1 MLLLNALGGLAL
13 FLFGMKLMS
22 SGLQKAAGKKMRSVL
37 RFFSSNQF
45 AGILSGSVVT
55 AVTQSS
61 SVTTVMLIGFINAG
75 LLTLQQSI
83 GIIFGANIGSTITV
97 QLIAFKIAVIIM
109 PSIILGLALS
119 YFRNEKIM
127 QLGETILGLGLLFLG
142 MEIMSSELKQLAE
155 SPEFVSSFQM
165 FECAPGTNGIIPLG
179 SLFGAIGIGL
189 VATMIVQSSSACIGI
204 VFALSASGIMDLY
217 TAVGILLGTNIG
229 TTITGQLA
237 AMTANRVARQ
247 AALAHTLFNVIGVL
261 IAVVS
266 FLIPWGN
273 EPAFFHFVRTIS
285 GSGSLQRQVANAH
298 TLFNVATTLLLIPF
312 SSLLV
317 KLCEL
322 IIPLKQDTVKYVRL
336 EPHLLN
342 TPAIALSQTA
352 AELRKMLKR
361 AWKMTD
367 IALNI
372 YGHND
377 EHNQERVRTLP
388 QREDEIDSRQKA
400 IANYLTALMLK
411 PLVPRESRQIP
422 VLIHCSNDAEK
433 IGDYAMELRDLM
445 ERITSDGIQF
455 SEQAESE
462 LEQLHRTLEDLV
474 KCAVDLIKEN
484 HTQNPETAHAMHAEL
499 QKMLDE
505 TELTHMNRL
514 YEGKCVIRN
523 GVLFMEV
530 LEIIRKI
537 ERHVFNIAERAG
549 DFYGKLPRY
558 RLK

>member
-22 SGLQKAAGKKMRSVL
+22 GGLQKAAGKRMRGVL
-37 RFFSSNQF
+37 RFFSSNRL
-45 AGILSGSVVT
+45 AGILSGTVVTSVV
-55 AVTQSS
+55 QSS
-61 SVTTVMLIGFINAG
+61 SVTTVMVIGFINAG
-75 LLTLQQSI
+75 LLSLQQSI
-83 GIIFGANIGSTITV
+83 GIIFGANIGTTITG
-97 QLIAFKIAVIIM
+97 QLIAFKIGVIIM

-119 YFRNEKIM
+119 YFKNEKIM
-127 QLGETILGLGLLFLG
+127 QLGETILGLGLLFFG
-142 MEIMSSELKQLAE
+142 MEIMGGELKKLTEYPA
-155 SPEFVSSFQM
+155 FVSLFQM
-165 FECAPGTNGIIPLG
+165 FECAPGANGLIPFG

-189 VATMIVQSSSACIGI
+189 VATMIIQSSSACTGI
-204 VFALSASGIMDLY
+204 VIALSVSGIMDLY
-217 TAVGILLGTNIG
+217 TAVGILLGSNIG

-261 IAVVS
+261 IAVAS

-273 EPAFFHFVRTIS
+273 EPAFFHFVRTVS
-285 GSGSLQRQVANAH
+285 GNGSLQRQIANAH
-298 TLFNVATTLLLIPF
+298 TVFNVATTLLLIPF

-317 KLCEL
+317 KLCES

-372 YGHND
+372 YAHND
-377 EHNQERVRTLP
+377 EHNQERVKTLP
-388 QREDEIDSRQKA
+388 QREAEIDARQHD
-400 IANYLTALMLK
+400 IANYLTELMLK

-422 VLIHCSNDAEK
+422 VLLHCANDAEK
-433 IGDYAMELRDLM
+433 IGDYAMELSELM
-445 ERITSDGIQF
+445 KRIKSDEIQF
-455 SEQAESE
+455 SEQAEME
-462 LEQLHRTLEDLV
+462 LDHLHGKLKTLT
-474 KCAVDLIKEN
+474 KNAVELLKDN
-484 HTQNPETAHAMHAEL
+484 HSLNPETALAAHADM
-499 QKMLDE
+499 QKTLDNA
-505 TELTHMNRL
+505 ELTHMNRL

>member
-22 SGLQKAAGKKMRSVL
+22 GGLQKAAGKRMRGVL
-37 RFFSSNQF
+37 RFFSSNRL
-45 AGILSGSVVT
+45 AGILSGTVVTSVV
-55 AVTQSS
+55 QSS
-61 SVTTVMLIGFINAG
+61 SVTTVMVIGFINAG
-75 LLTLQQSI
+75 LLSLQQSI
-83 GIIFGANIGSTITV
+83 GIIFGANIGTTITG
-97 QLIAFKIAVIIM
+97 QLIAFKIGVIIM

-119 YFRNEKIM
+119 YFKNEKIM
-127 QLGETILGLGLLFLG
+127 QLGETILGLGLLFFG
-142 MEIMSSELKQLAE
+142 MEIMGGELKKLTEYPA
-155 SPEFVSSFQM
+155 FVSLFQM
-165 FECAPGTNGIIPLG
+165 FECAPGANGLISFG

-189 VATMIVQSSSACIGI
+189 VATMIIQSSSACTGI
-204 VFALSASGIMDLY
+204 VLALSVSGIMDLY
-217 TAVGILLGTNIG
+217 TAVGILLGSNIG

-261 IAVVS
+261 IAVAS

-273 EPAFFHFVRTIS
+273 EPAFFHFVRTVS
-285 GSGSLQRQVANAH
+285 GNGSLQRQIANAH
-298 TLFNVATTLLLIPF
+298 TVFNVATTLLLIPF

-317 KLCEL
+317 KLCES

-372 YGHND
+372 YAHND
-377 EHNQERVRTLP
+377 EHNQERVKTLP
-388 QREDEIDSRQKA
+388 QREAEIDARQHD
-400 IANYLTALMLK
+400 IANYLTELMLK

-422 VLIHCSNDAEK
+422 VLLHCANDAEK
-433 IGDYAMELRDLM
+433 IGDYAMELSELM
-445 ERITSDGIQF
+445 KRIKSDEIQF
-455 SEQAESE
+455 SEQAEME
-462 LEQLHRTLEDLV
+462 LDHLHGKLKTLT
-474 KCAVDLIKEN
+474 KNAVELLKDN
-484 HTQNPETAHAMHAEL
+484 HSLNPETALAAHADM
-499 QKMLDE
+499 QKTLDNA
-505 TELTHMNRL
+505 ELTHMNRL

-549 DFYGKLPRY
+549 DFYGKLPRF

>member
-22 SGLQKAAGKKMRSVL
+22 GGLQKAAGKRMRGVL
-37 RFFSSNQF
+37 RFFSSNRL
-45 AGILSGSVVT
+45 AGILSGTVVTSVV
-55 AVTQSS
+55 QSS
-61 SVTTVMLIGFINAG
+61 SVTTVMVIGFINAG
-75 LLTLQQSI
+75 LLSLQQSI
-83 GIIFGANIGSTITV
+83 GIIFGANIGTTITG
-97 QLIAFKIAVIIM
+97 QLIAFKIGVIIM

-119 YFRNEKIM
+119 YFKNEKIM
-127 QLGETILGLGLLFLG
+127 QLGETILGLGLLFFG
-142 MEIMSSELKQLAE
+142 MEIMGGELKKLTEYPA
-155 SPEFVSSFQM
+155 FVSLFQM
-165 FECAPGTNGIIPLG
+165 FECAPGANGLISFG

-189 VATMIVQSSSACIGI
+189 VATMIIQSSSACTGI
-204 VFALSASGIMDLY
+204 VLALSVSGIMDLY
-217 TAVGILLGTNIG
+217 TAVGILLGSNIG

-261 IAVVS
+261 IAVAS

-273 EPAFFHFVRTIS
+273 EPAFFHFVRTVS
-285 GSGSLQRQVANAH
+285 GNGSLQRQIANAH
-298 TLFNVATTLLLIPF
+298 TVFNVATTLLLIPF

-317 KLCEL
+317 KLCES

-372 YGHND
+372 YAHND
-377 EHNQERVRTLP
+377 EHNQERVKTLP
-388 QREDEIDSRQKA
+388 QREAEIDARQHD
-400 IANYLTALMLK
+400 IANYLTELMLK

-422 VLIHCSNDAEK
+422 VLLHCANDAEK
-433 IGDYAMELRDLM
+433 IGDYAMELSELM
-445 ERITSDGIQF
+445 KRIKSDEIQF
-455 SEQAESE
+455 SEQAEME
-462 LEQLHRTLEDLV
+462 LDHLHGKLKPLT
-474 KCAVDLIKEN
+474 KNAVELLKDN
-484 HTQNPETAHAMHAEL
+484 HSLNPETALAAHADM
-499 QKMLDE
+499 QRTLDNA
-505 TELTHMNRL
+505 ELTHMNRL

>member
-22 SGLQKAAGKKMRSVL
+22 GGLQKAAGKRMRGVL
-37 RFFSSNQF
+37 RFFSSNRL
-45 AGILSGSVVT
+45 AGILSGTVVTSVV
-55 AVTQSS
+55 QSS
-61 SVTTVMLIGFINAG
+61 SVTTVMVIGFINAG
-75 LLTLQQSI
+75 LLSLQQSI
-83 GIIFGANIGSTITV
+83 GIIFGANIGTTITG
-97 QLIAFKIAVIIM
+97 QLIAFKIGVIIM

-119 YFRNEKIM
+119 YFKNEKIM
-127 QLGETILGLGLLFLG
+127 QLGETILGLGLLFFG
-142 MEIMSSELKQLAE
+142 MEIMGGELKKLTEYPA
-155 SPEFVSSFQM
+155 FVSLFQM
-165 FECAPGTNGIIPLG
+165 FECAPGANGLIPFG

-189 VATMIVQSSSACIGI
+189 VATMIIQSSSACTGI
-204 VFALSASGIMDLY
+204 VLALSVSGIMDLY
-217 TAVGILLGTNIG
+217 TAVGILLGSNIG

-261 IAVVS
+261 IAVAS

-273 EPAFFHFVRTIS
+273 EPAFFHFVRTVS
-285 GSGSLQRQVANAH
+285 GNGSLQRQIANAH
-298 TLFNVATTLLLIPF
+298 TVFNVATTLLLIPF

-317 KLCEL
+317 KLCES

-372 YGHND
+372 YAHND
-377 EHNQERVRTLP
+377 EHNQERVKTLP
-388 QREDEIDSRQKA
+388 QREAEIDARQHD
-400 IANYLTALMLK
+400 IANYLTELMLK

-422 VLIHCSNDAEK
+422 VLLHCANDAEK
-433 IGDYAMELRDLM
+433 IGDYAMELSELM
-445 ERITSDGIQF
+445 KMIKSDEIQF
-455 SEQAESE
+455 SEQAEME
-462 LEQLHRTLEDLV
+462 LDHLHGKLKTLT
-474 KCAVDLIKEN
+474 KNAVELLKDN
-484 HTQNPETAHAMHAEL
+484 HSLNPETALAAHADM
-499 QKMLDE
+499 QKTLDNA
-505 TELTHMNRL
+505 ELTHMNRL

>member
-22 SGLQKAAGKKMRSVL
+22 GGLQKAAGKRMRGVL
-37 RFFSSNQF
+37 RFFSSNRL
-45 AGILSGSVVT
+45 AGILSGTVVTSVV
-55 AVTQSS
+55 QSS
-61 SVTTVMLIGFINAG
+61 SVTTVMVIGFINAG
-75 LLTLQQSI
+75 LLSLQQSI
-83 GIIFGANIGSTITV
+83 GIIFGANIGTTITG
-97 QLIAFKIAVIIM
+97 QLIAFKIGVIIM

-119 YFRNEKIM
+119 YFKNEKIM
-127 QLGETILGLGLLFLG
+127 QLGETILGLGLLFFG
-142 MEIMSSELKQLAE
+142 MEIMGGELKKLTEYPA
-155 SPEFVSSFQM
+155 FVSLFQM
-165 FECAPGTNGIIPLG
+165 FECAPGANGLIPFG

-189 VATMIVQSSSACIGI
+189 VATMIIQSSSACTGI
-204 VFALSASGIMDLY
+204 VLALSVSGIMDLY

-261 IAVVS
+261 IAVAS

-273 EPAFFHFVRTIS
+273 EPAFFHFVRTVS
-285 GSGSLQRQVANAH
+285 GNGSLQRQIANAH
-298 TLFNVATTLLLIPF
+298 TVFNVATTLLLIPF

-317 KLCEL
+317 KLCES

-372 YGHND
+372 YAHND
-377 EHNQERVRTLP
+377 EHNQERVKTLP
-388 QREDEIDSRQKA
+388 QREAEIDARQHD
-400 IANYLTALMLK
+400 IANYLTELMLK

-422 VLIHCSNDAEK
+422 VLLHCANDAEK
-433 IGDYAMELRDLM
+433 IGDYAMELSELM
-445 ERITSDGIQF
+445 KRIKSDEIQF
-455 SEQAESE
+455 SEQAEME
-462 LEQLHRTLEDLV
+462 LDHLHGKLKILT
-474 KCAVDLIKEN
+474 KNAVELLKDN
-484 HTQNPETAHAMHAEL
+484 HSLNPETALAAHADM
-499 QKMLDE
+499 QKTLDNA
-505 TELTHMNRL
+505 ELTHMNRL
-514 YEGKCVIRN
+514 YEGKCTIKN
-523 GVLFMEV
+523 GVLFMEI
-530 LEIIRKI
+530 LEKIRKI
-537 ERHVFNIAERAG
+537 ERHIFNIAERAG
-549 DFYGKLPRY
+549 DFYGKLPDVG
-558 RLK
+558 

>member
-1 MLLLNALGGLAL
+1 MLFVNALGGLAL

-22 SGLQKAAGKKMRSVL
+22 GGLQKAAGKRMRGVL
-37 RFFSSNQF
+37 RFFSSNRL
-45 AGILSGSVVT
+45 AGILSGTVVTSVV
-55 AVTQSS
+55 QSS
-61 SVTTVMLIGFINAG
+61 SVTTVMVIGFINAG
-75 LLTLQQSI
+75 LLSLQQSI
-83 GIIFGANIGSTITV
+83 GIIFGANIGTTITG
-97 QLIAFKIAVIIM
+97 QLIAFKIGVIIM

-119 YFRNEKIM
+119 YFKNEKIM
-127 QLGETILGLGLLFLG
+127 QLGETILGLGLLFFG
-142 MEIMSSELKQLAE
+142 MEIMGGELKKLTEYPA
-155 SPEFVSSFQM
+155 FVSLFQM
-165 FECAPGTNGIIPLG
+165 FECAPGANGLIPFG

-189 VATMIVQSSSACIGI
+189 VATMIIQSSSACTGI
-204 VFALSASGIMDLY
+204 VLALSVSGIMDLY
-217 TAVGILLGTNIG
+217 TAVGILLGSNIG

-261 IAVVS
+261 IAVAS

-273 EPAFFHFVRTIS
+273 EPAFFHFVRTVS
-285 GSGSLQRQVANAH
+285 GNGSLQRQIANAH
-298 TLFNVATTLLLIPF
+298 TVFNVATTLLLIPF

-317 KLCEL
+317 KLCES

-372 YGHND
+372 YAHND
-377 EHNQERVRTLP
+377 EHNQERVKTLP
-388 QREDEIDSRQKA
+388 QREAEIDARQHD
-400 IANYLTALMLK
+400 IANYLTELMLK

-422 VLIHCSNDAEK
+422 VLLHCANDAEK
-433 IGDYAMELRDLM
+433 IGDYAMELSELM
-445 ERITSDGIQF
+445 KRIKSDEIQF
-455 SEQAESE
+455 SEQAEME
-462 LEQLHRTLEDLV
+462 LDHLHGKLKTLT
-474 KCAVDLIKEN
+474 KNAVELLKDN
-484 HTQNPETAHAMHAEL
+484 HSLNPETALAAHADM
-499 QKMLDE
+499 QKTLDNA
-505 TELTHMNRL
+505 ELTHMNRL

>member
-22 SGLQKAAGKKMRSVL
+22 GGLQKAAGKRMRGVL
-37 RFFSSNQF
+37 RFFSSNRL
-45 AGILSGSVVT
+45 AGILSGTVVTSVV
-55 AVTQSS
+55 QSS
-61 SVTTVMLIGFINAG
+61 SVTTVMIIGFINAG
-75 LLTLQQSI
+75 LLSLQQSI
-83 GIIFGANIGSTITV
+83 GIIFGANIGTTITG
-97 QLIAFKIAVIIM
+97 QLIAFKIGVIIM

-119 YFRNEKIM
+119 YFKNEKIM
-127 QLGETILGLGLLFLG
+127 QLGETILGLGLLFFG
-142 MEIMSSELKQLAE
+142 MEIMGGELKKLTEYPA
-155 SPEFVSSFQM
+155 FVSLFQM
-165 FECAPGTNGIIPLG
+165 FECAPGANGLIPFG

-189 VATMIVQSSSACIGI
+189 VATMIIQSSSACTGI
-204 VFALSASGIMDLY
+204 VLALSVSGIMDLY
-217 TAVGILLGTNIG
+217 TAVGILLGSNIG

-261 IAVVS
+261 IAVAS

-273 EPAFFHFVRTIS
+273 EPAFFHFVRTVS
-285 GSGSLQRQVANAH
+285 GNGSLQRQIANAH
-298 TLFNVATTLLLIPF
+298 TVFNVATTLLLIPF

-317 KLCEL
+317 KLCES

-372 YGHND
+372 YAHND
-377 EHNQERVRTLP
+377 EHNQERVKTLP
-388 QREDEIDSRQKA
+388 QREAEIDARQHD
-400 IANYLTALMLK
+400 IANYLTELMLK

-422 VLIHCSNDAEK
+422 VLLHCANDAEK
-433 IGDYAMELRDLM
+433 IGDYAMELSELM
-445 ERITSDGIQF
+445 KRIKSDEIQF
-455 SEQAESE
+455 SEQAEME
-462 LEQLHRTLEDLV
+462 LDHLHGKLKTLT
-474 KCAVDLIKEN
+474 KNAVELLKDN
-484 HTQNPETAHAMHAEL
+484 HSLNPETALAAHADM
-499 QKMLDE
+499 QKTLDNA
-505 TELTHMNRL
+505 ELTHMNRL
-514 YEGKCVIRN
+514 YEGECVIRN

>member
-1 MLLLNALGGLAL
+1 MLLVNALGGLAL

-22 SGLQKAAGKKMRSVL
+22 GGLQKAAGKRMRGVL
-37 RFFSSNQF
+37 RFFSSNRL
-45 AGILSGSVVT
+45 AGILSGTVVTSVV
-55 AVTQSS
+55 QSS
-61 SVTTVMLIGFINAG
+61 SVTTVMVIGFINAG
-75 LLTLQQSI
+75 LLSLQQSI

-119 YFRNEKIM
+119 YFKNEKIM
-127 QLGETILGLGLLFLG
+127 QLGETILGLGLLFFG
-142 MEIMSSELKQLAE
+142 MEIMGGELKKLTEYPA
-155 SPEFVSSFQM
+155 FVSLFQM
-165 FECAPGTNGIIPLG
+165 FECAPGANGLISFG

-189 VATMIVQSSSACIGI
+189 VATMIIQSSSACTGI
-204 VFALSASGIMDLY
+204 VLALSVSGIMDLY
-217 TAVGILLGTNIG
+217 TAVGILLGSNIG

-261 IAVVS
+261 IAVAS

-273 EPAFFHFVRTIS
+273 EPAFFHFVRTVS
-285 GSGSLQRQVANAH
+285 GNGSLQRQIANAH
-298 TLFNVATTLLLIPF
+298 TVFNVATTLLLIPF

-317 KLCEL
+317 KLCES

-372 YGHND
+372 YAHND
-377 EHNQERVRTLP
+377 EHNQERVKTLP
-388 QREDEIDSRQKA
+388 QREAEIDARQHD
-400 IANYLTALMLK
+400 IANYLTELMLN

-422 VLIHCSNDAEK
+422 VLLHCANDAEK
-433 IGDYAMELRDLM
+433 IGDYAMELSELM
-445 ERITSDGIQF
+445 KRIKSDEIQF
-455 SEQAESE
+455 SEQAEME
-462 LEQLHRTLEDLV
+462 LDHLHGKLKTLT
-474 KCAVDLIKEN
+474 KNAVELLKDN
-484 HTQNPETAHAMHAEL
+484 HSLNPETALAAHADM
-499 QKMLDE
+499 QKTLDNA
-505 TELTHMNRL
+505 ELTHMNRL

>member
-22 SGLQKAAGKKMRSVL
+22 SGLQKAAGKRMRGVL
-37 RFFSSNQF
+37 RFFSSNRL
-45 AGILSGSVVT
+45 AGILSGTVVTSVV
-55 AVTQSS
+55 QSS
-61 SVTTVMLIGFINAG
+61 SVTTVMVIGFINAG
-75 LLTLQQSI
+75 LLSLQQSI
-83 GIIFGANIGSTITV
+83 GIIFGANIGTTITG
-97 QLIAFKIAVIIM
+97 QLIAFKIGVIIM

-119 YFRNEKIM
+119 YFKNEKIM
-127 QLGETILGLGLLFLG
+127 QLGETILGLGLLFFG
-142 MEIMSSELKQLAE
+142 MEIMGGELKKLTEYPA
-155 SPEFVSSFQM
+155 FVSLFQM
-165 FECAPGTNGIIPLG
+165 FECAPGANGLIPFG

-189 VATMIVQSSSACIGI
+189 VATMIIQSSSACTGI
-204 VFALSASGIMDLY
+204 VLALSVSGIMDLY
-217 TAVGILLGTNIG
+217 TAVGILLGSNIG

-261 IAVVS
+261 IAVAS

-273 EPAFFHFVRTIS
+273 EPAFFHFVRTVS
-285 GSGSLQRQVANAH
+285 GNGSLQRQIANAH
-298 TLFNVATTLLLIPF
+298 TVFNVATTLLLIPF

-317 KLCEL
+317 KLCES

-372 YGHND
+372 YAHND
-377 EHNQERVRTLP
+377 EHNQERVKTLP
-388 QREDEIDSRQKA
+388 QREAEIDARQHD
-400 IANYLTALMLK
+400 IANYLTELMLK

-422 VLIHCSNDAEK
+422 VLLHCANDAEK
-433 IGDYAMELRDLM
+433 IGDYAMELSELM
-445 ERITSDGIQF
+445 KMIKSEEIQF
-455 SEQAESE
+455 SEQAEME
-462 LEQLHRTLEDLV
+462 LDHLHGKLKTLT
-474 KCAVDLIKEN
+474 KNAVELLKDN
-484 HTQNPETAHAMHAEL
+484 HSLNPETALAAHADM
-499 QKMLDE
+499 QKTLDNA
-505 TELTHMNRL
+505 ELTHMNRL

>member
-22 SGLQKAAGKKMRSVL
+22 SGLQKAAGKRMRGVL
-37 RFFSSNQF
+37 RFFSSNRL
-45 AGILSGSVVT
+45 AGILSGTVVTSVV
-55 AVTQSS
+55 QSS
-61 SVTTVMLIGFINAG
+61 SVTTVMVIGFINAG
-75 LLTLQQSI
+75 LLSLQQSI
-83 GIIFGANIGSTITV
+83 GIIFGANIGTTITG
-97 QLIAFKIAVIIM
+97 QLIAFKIGVIIM

-119 YFRNEKIM
+119 YFKNEKIM
-127 QLGETILGLGLLFLG
+127 QLGETILGLGLLFFG
-142 MEIMSSELKQLAE
+142 MEIMGGELKKLTEYPA
-155 SPEFVSSFQM
+155 FVSLFQM
-165 FECAPGTNGIIPLG
+165 FECAPGANGLIPFG

-189 VATMIVQSSSACIGI
+189 VATMIIQSSSACTGI
-204 VFALSASGIMDLY
+204 VLALSVSGIMDLY
-217 TAVGILLGTNIG
+217 TAVGILLGSNIG

-261 IAVVS
+261 IAVAS

-273 EPAFFHFVRTIS
+273 EPAFFHFVRTVS
-285 GSGSLQRQVANAH
+285 GNGSLQRQIANAH
-298 TLFNVATTLLLIPF
+298 TVFNVATTLLLIPF

-317 KLCEL
+317 KLCES

-372 YGHND
+372 YAHND
-377 EHNQERVRTLP
+377 EHNQERVKTLP
-388 QREDEIDSRQKA
+388 QREAEIDARQHD
-400 IANYLTALMLK
+400 IANYLTELMLK

-422 VLIHCSNDAEK
+422 VLLHCANDAEK
-433 IGDYAMELRDLM
+433 IGDYAMELSELM
-445 ERITSDGIQF
+445 KRIKSDEIQF
-455 SEQAESE
+455 SEQAEME
-462 LEQLHRTLEDLV
+462 LDHLHGKLKTLT
-474 KCAVDLIKEN
+474 KNAVELLKDN
-484 HTQNPETAHAMHAEL
+484 HSLNPETALAAHADM
-499 QKMLDE
+499 QKTLDNA
-505 TELTHMNRL
+505 ELTHMNRL

>member
-13 FLFGMKLMS
+13 FLFGMKLMNG
-22 SGLQKAAGKKMRSVL
+22 GLQKAAGKRMRGVL
-37 RFFSSNQF
+37 RFFSSNRL
-45 AGILSGSVVT
+45 AGILSGTVVTSVV
-55 AVTQSS
+55 QSS
-61 SVTTVMLIGFINAG
+61 SVTTVMVIGFINAG
-75 LLTLQQSI
+75 LLSLQQSI
-83 GIIFGANIGSTITV
+83 GIIFGANIGTTITG
-97 QLIAFKIAVIIM
+97 QLIAFKIGVIIM

-119 YFRNEKIM
+119 YFKNEKIM
-127 QLGETILGLGLLFLG
+127 QLGETILGLGLLFFG
-142 MEIMSSELKQLAE
+142 MEIMGGELKKLTEYPA
-155 SPEFVSSFQM
+155 FVSLFQM
-165 FECAPGTNGIIPLG
+165 FECAPGANGLIPFG

-189 VATMIVQSSSACIGI
+189 VATMIIQSSSACTGI
-204 VFALSASGIMDLY
+204 VLALSVSGIMDLY
-217 TAVGILLGTNIG
+217 TAVGILLGSNIG

-261 IAVVS
+261 IAVAS

-273 EPAFFHFVRTIS
+273 EPAFFHFVRTVS
-285 GSGSLQRQVANAH
+285 GNGSLQRQIANAH
-298 TLFNVATTLLLIPF
+298 TVFNVATTLLLIPF

-317 KLCEL
+317 KLCES

-372 YGHND
+372 YAHND
-377 EHNQERVRTLP
+377 EHNQERVKTLP
-388 QREDEIDSRQKA
+388 QREAEIDARQHD
-400 IANYLTALMLK
+400 IANYLTELMLK

-422 VLIHCSNDAEK
+422 VLLHCANDAEK
-433 IGDYAMELRDLM
+433 IGDYAMELSELM
-445 ERITSDGIQF
+445 KRIKSDEIQF
-455 SEQAESE
+455 SEQAEME
-462 LEQLHRTLEDLV
+462 LDHLHGKLKTLT
-474 KCAVDLIKEN
+474 KNAVELLKDN
-484 HTQNPETAHAMHAEL
+484 HSLNPETALAAHADM
-499 QKMLDE
+499 QKTLDNA
-505 TELTHMNRL
+505 ELTHMNRL

>member
-1 MLLLNALGGLAL
+1 MLFVNAFGGLAL

-22 SGLQKAAGKKMRSVL
+22 GGLQKAAGKKLRGVL
-37 RFFSSNQF
+37 RFFSSNRF
-45 AGILSGSVVT
+45 AGILSGTVVT
-55 AVTQSS
+55 SVTQSS

-109 PSIILGLALS
+109 PSIILGIGLS
-119 YFRNEKIM
+119 YFKNEKIM
-127 QLGETILGLGLLFLG
+127 RLGETILGLGLLFFG

-155 SPEFVSSFQM
+155 YPAFVSSFQM
-165 FECAPGTNGIIPLG
+165 FECAPGENGIIPLG

-261 IAVVS
+261 IAVAS

-273 EPAFFHFVRTIS
+273 EPAFFHFVQTIS
-285 GSGSLQRQVANAH
+285 GNGSLQRQIANAH
-298 TLFNVATTLLLIPF
+298 TLFNVITTLLLIPF

-317 KLCEL
+317 KLCEA
-322 IIPLKQDTVKYVRL
+322 IIPLKQDPVKYVRL

-372 YGHND
+372 YAHND
-377 EHNQERVRTLP
+377 ERNQDRVKTLP
-388 QREDEIDSRQKA
+388 QREAEIDARQRD
-400 IANYLTALMLK
+400 IADYLTKLMLK

-422 VLIHCSNDAEK
+422 VLLHCANDAEK
-433 IGDYAMELRDLM
+433 IGDYAMELSELM
-445 ERITSDGIQF
+445 KRIKSDEVQF
-455 SEQAESE
+455 SEQAETE
-462 LEQLHRTLEDLV
+462 LDCLHSKLKTLTEN
-474 KCAVDLIKEN
+474 AVDLLKDN
-484 HTQNPETAHAMHAEL
+484 HALTPEKALAAHADM
-499 QKMLDE
+499 KKTLDDA
-505 TELTHMNRL
+505 ELTHMNRL
-514 YEGKCVIRN
+514 YEGKCVIKN
-523 GVLFMEV
+523 GVLFMEIM
-530 LEIIRKI
+530 EKIRKI
-537 ERHVFNIAERAG
+537 ERHIFNIAERAG
-549 DFYGKLPRY
+549 DFYGKLPDVG
-558 RLK
+558 

>member
-22 SGLQKAAGKKMRSVL
+22 GGLQKAAGKRMRGVL
-37 RFFSSNQF
+37 RFFSSNRL
-45 AGILSGSVVT
+45 AGILSGTVVTSVV
-55 AVTQSS
+55 QSS
-61 SVTTVMLIGFINAG
+61 SVTTVMVIGFINAG
-75 LLTLQQSI
+75 LLSLQQSI
-83 GIIFGANIGSTITV
+83 GIIFGANIGTTITG
-97 QLIAFKIAVIIM
+97 QLIAFKIGVIIM

-119 YFRNEKIM
+119 YFKNEKIM
-127 QLGETILGLGLLFLG
+127 QLGETILGLGLLFFG
-142 MEIMSSELKQLAE
+142 MEIMGGELKKLTEYPA
-155 SPEFVSSFQM
+155 FVSLFQM
-165 FECAPGTNGIIPLG
+165 FECAPGANGLIPFG

-189 VATMIVQSSSACIGI
+189 VATMIIQSSSACTGI
-204 VFALSASGIMDLY
+204 VLALSVSGIMDLY
-217 TAVGILLGTNIG
+217 TAVGILLGSNIG

-261 IAVVS
+261 IAVAS

-273 EPAFFHFVRTIS
+273 EPAFFHFVRTVS
-285 GSGSLQRQVANAH
+285 GNGSLQRQIANAH
-298 TLFNVATTLLLIPF
+298 TVFNVATTLLLIPF

-317 KLCEL
+317 KLCES

-372 YGHND
+372 YAHND
-377 EHNQERVRTLP
+377 EHNQERVKTLP
-388 QREDEIDSRQKA
+388 QREAEIDARQHD
-400 IANYLTALMLK
+400 IANYLTELMLK

-422 VLIHCSNDAEK
+422 VLLHCANDAEK
-433 IGDYAMELRDLM
+433 IGDYAMELSELM
-445 ERITSDGIQF
+445 KRIKSDEIQF
-455 SEQAESE
+455 SEQAEME
-462 LEQLHRTLEDLV
+462 LDHLHGKLKTLT
-474 KCAVDLIKEN
+474 KNAVELLKDN
-484 HTQNPETAHAMHAEL
+484 HSLNPETALAAHADM
-499 QKMLDE
+499 QKTLDNA
-505 TELTHMNRL
+505 ELTHMNRL
-514 YEGKCVIRN
+514 YEGECVIRN

>member
-22 SGLQKAAGKKMRSVL
+22 GGLQKAAGKRMRGVL
-37 RFFSSNQF
+37 RFFSSNRL
-45 AGILSGSVVT
+45 AGILSGTVVTSVV
-55 AVTQSS
+55 QSS
-61 SVTTVMLIGFINAG
+61 SVTTVMVIGFINAG
-75 LLTLQQSI
+75 LLSLQQSI
-83 GIIFGANIGSTITV
+83 GIIFGANIGTTITG
-97 QLIAFKIAVIIM
+97 QLIAFKIGVIIM

-119 YFRNEKIM
+119 YFKNEKIM
-127 QLGETILGLGLLFLG
+127 QLGETILGLGLLFFG
-142 MEIMSSELKQLAE
+142 MEIMGGELKKLTEYPA
-155 SPEFVSSFQM
+155 FVSLFQM
-165 FECAPGTNGIIPLG
+165 FECAPGANGLIPFG

-189 VATMIVQSSSACIGI
+189 VATMIIQSSSACTGI
-204 VFALSASGIMDLY
+204 VLALSVSGIMDLY
-217 TAVGILLGTNIG
+217 TAVGILLGSNIG

-261 IAVVS
+261 IAVAS

-273 EPAFFHFVRTIS
+273 EPAFFHFVRTVS
-285 GSGSLQRQVANAH
+285 GNGSLQRQIANAH
-298 TLFNVATTLLLIPF
+298 TVFNVATTLLLIPF

-317 KLCEL
+317 KLCES

-377 EHNQERVRTLP
+377 EHNQERVKTLP
-388 QREDEIDSRQKA
+388 QREAEIDARQHD
-400 IANYLTALMLK
+400 IANYLTELMLK

-422 VLIHCSNDAEK
+422 VLLHCANDAEK
-433 IGDYAMELRDLM
+433 IGDYAMELSELM
-445 ERITSDGIQF
+445 KRIKSDEIQF
-455 SEQAESE
+455 SEQAEME
-462 LEQLHRTLEDLV
+462 LDHLHGKLKTLT
-474 KCAVDLIKEN
+474 KNAVELLKDN
-484 HTQNPETAHAMHAEL
+484 HSLNPETALAAHADM
-499 QKMLDE
+499 QKTLDNA
-505 TELTHMNRL
+505 ELTHMNRL
-514 YEGKCVIRN
+514 YEGKCVIKN
-523 GVLFMEV
+523 GVLFMEIM
-530 LEIIRKI
+530 EKIRKI
-537 ERHVFNIAERAG
+537 ERHIFNIAERAG
-549 DFYGKLPRY
+549 DFYGKLPDVG
-558 RLK
+558 